1 MEFGIRYSFKVL
13 SLYNG
18 IMTVAVYV
26 NFGDGEKLISV
37 FSGEEDEIREKL
49 KGYLDDSTH

>member
-49 KGYLDDSTH
+49 KGYLDDST

>member
-26 NFGDGEKLISV
+26 NFGDGEKLIHV
-37 FSGEEDEIREKL
+37 IAGKEDEIRAKL
-49 KGYLDDSTH
+49 EAFIDDSAY